1 MEWIGKT
8 LSRTRHSSLDYDVL
22 VTLVNAPTK
31 SEPAKKSIALVFR
44 NKAYKIITALGAE
57 AVKRTP
63 VFPNSNRIYFA
74 FEDTADGIGVMLSK
88 APNAAQALRA
98 RFSILSDTEEK
109 TIARVWVGEHSIKYD
124 KTEGAYYIE
133 RKGDR

>member
-8 LSRTRHSSLDYDVL
+8 LNRTRSSSLDYDVL
-22 VTLVNAPTK
+22 ITLVKSPTK
-31 SEPAKKSIALVFR
+31 KEPDKKCIALVFR

-74 FEDTADGIGVMLSK
+74 FEDCTDGIGVTLTST
-88 APNAAQALRA
+88 PHTSQALRA

-109 TIARVWVGEHSIKYD
+109 TIARVWIGEHSIKYD
-124 KTEGAYYIE
+124 KVEGAYYIE